1 MARRSILIDTGA
13 IFALA
18 DLDDGWHE
26 RMVKALEKLT
36 GYQFVIPCL
45 VISEASY
52 LLNKYLGVKAE
63 LAFIQSMV
71 NREMTVDHL
80 VGSDYKRCV
89 EILSEYTKENV
100 GMVDASV
107 LATAERLGIQEV
119 LTTDRRHFSILKP
132 RNLSKL
138 VLIP

>member
-1 MARRSILIDTGA
+1 MARRLILIDTGA

-18 DLDDGWHE
+18 DLDDAWHE

-36 GYQFVIPCL
+36 GCQFVIPCL
-45 VISEASY
+45 VISEAAY
-52 LLNKYLGVKAE
+52 LLNKYLGSKAE
-63 LAFIQSMV
+63 TAFVQSMV

-80 VGSDYKRCV
+80 ISSDYKRCL
-89 EILSEYTKENV
+89 EILSEYTKENI

-119 LTTDRRHFSILKP
+119 LTTDRRHFSVLKP
-132 RNLSKL
+132 RHVKKL
-138 VLIP
+138 TLIP